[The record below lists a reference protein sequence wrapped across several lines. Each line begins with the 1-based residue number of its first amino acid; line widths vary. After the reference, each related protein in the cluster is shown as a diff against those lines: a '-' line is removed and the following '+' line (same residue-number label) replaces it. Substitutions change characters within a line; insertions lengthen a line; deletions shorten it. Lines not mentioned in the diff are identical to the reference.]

1 VKRARPRPV
10 QWPILPARLKSLKT
24 LKTLIAS
31 TTVVASGVVL
41 LSACTVGPDY
51 KQPHA
56 DAPPAWHTDSYWRL
70 AEPSHAPLAP
80 QWWASFG
87 DESLNGFEQQALA
100 QNQTLA
106 AASAHYAQAR
116 ATLANNRAQQVP
128 EVDLGASGSRFRISQ
143 NRPLTNYAT
152 PTQSTVQNNIMVGPT
167 INYDTDLFGRIRREV
182 EGATASAEQSRDDL
196 ANARLVL
203 TTDLASDYFSMR
215 ELDAEIDVLNRSVV
229 LQQKALDYVS
239 TEHDLGSVSG
249 LDVLQQKSELDS
261 TRVQARLLLNQRA
274 QFEHAIAALIGVPA
288 PQFAIAPKV
297 IDASVPTIPLGL
309 PSDLLQRRPDIAS
322 AERAM
327 AAANAQIGVAKA
339 AFFPSLSLMPGIG
352 WESTQFASLLTA
364 PTLMWTLGAT
374 LGQVVFDGGRRAANV
389 DFASAGYQAA
399 EANYRQTVLNAFQQV
414 QDGVTGLS
422 VLDAASKE
430 SQEAVTDARRLLSL
444 ANDRYSG
451 GLVAFLDVI
460 TAQQSLLTS
469 ERQDVQIHGQ
479 QWTMSVSLAKALG
492 GGWDVNAA
500 APEKTA
506 ATNPP
511 N

>member
-1 VKRARPRPV
+1 MKRAR
-10 QWPILPARLKSLKT
+10 QWPIRRARLKA
-24 LKTLIAS
+24 LIAS
-31 TTVVASGVVL
+31 TTVMASGAAL

-51 KQPHA
+51 KQPQA
-56 DAPPAWHTDSYWRL
+56 ETPPAWHTDSYWRV
-70 AEPSHAPLAP
+70 AEPSHAPIAP
-80 QWWASFG
+80 EWWTSFN

-116 ATLANNRAQQVP
+116 ATLANNKAQQVP
-128 EVDLGASGSRFRISQ
+128 EVDLGANASRFRISQ
-143 NRPLTNYAT
+143 NRPLTSYAT
-152 PTQSTVQNNIMVGPT
+152 PTQSTVQNNINVGPT
-167 INYDTDLFGRIRREV
+167 IDYDTDLFGRIRREV

-203 TTDLASDYFSMR
+203 TTDLATDYFSMR

-229 LQQKALDYVS
+229 LQQKALDYVT

-288 PQFAIAPKV
+288 PQFAVAPKV
-297 IDASVPTIPLGL
+297 IDTTVPTIPLGL

-339 AFFPSLSLMPGIG
+339 AFFPSLALTPGIG
-352 WESTQFASLLTA
+352 WESTQFASLLSA
-364 PTLMWTLGAT
+364 PTLMWTLGAA

-389 DFASAGYQAA
+389 DFASEGYLAT
-399 EANYRQTVLNAFQQV
+399 EATYRQTVLNAFQQV

-430 SQEAVTDARRLLSL
+430 SQEAVTDSRRLLSL

-479 QWTMSVSLAKALG
+479 QWNLSVSLVKALG
-492 GGWDVNAA
+492 GGWDVNTAA

-506 ATNPP
+506 AANPP